1 MKRVSILTLLLSSAT
16 ALFLLNAARAA
27 QSREPAVSPASPE
40 MDKLA
45 KAFGGEWNT
54 TEKMERGRF
63 FPNGGSRRGQTH
75 VYLAAGGTTLVDEV
89 HSDGSAGKLDG
100 LVVIW
105 WDKPAHL
112 YRFFTC
118 FNDPDRPCEQRGA
131 AHWDGDVFV
140 NDYEEMVG
148 GKMTKVRDSF
158 LNITPNSH
166 TLVAAIDDG
175 NSTFKVLIT
184 TTSVRR

>member
-1 MKRVSILTLLLSSAT
+1 MKRILILTLLLASAT
-16 ALFLLNAARAA
+16 VAFVLSAARTARP
-27 QSREPAVSPASPE
+27 SEPVVSPASPE
-40 MDKLA
+40 MDRLA
-45 KAFGGEWNT
+45 KALSGEWNT

-118 FNDPDRPCEQRGA
+118 FNDPDRPCKQRGT

-148 GKMTKVRDSF
+148 GKMTKMRDSF
-158 LNITPNSH
+158 FNITPNSY

-175 NSTFKVLIT
+175 NSTFKMLIT